1 MIFRLIAMQLTR
13 TVKTKRF
20 VKNESDGPDVG
31 CENESDGP
39 EEASENDSD
48 DQENDEVDVDYEH
61 LQVDEGHDSDEQ
73 NDDHKSDDGDDDDD
87 SDDDENAE
95 EDDNENDQRNSH
107 RPGRLSSLLREYLK
121 NGGCCSSN
129 CLIKY
134 KDLATKRAYA
144 MSQLRKA
151 TKKAV
156 ILGMLAMI
164 HVLSLNLFPVVNV
177 LEDLSTIDLTGLL
190 GFAIQHS
197 VL

>member
-1 MIFRLIAMQLTR
+1 MESEFYSAKEQGSVYDFQTDSDAIDEDCEDEAICE
-13 TVKTKRF
+13 
-20 VKNESDGPDVG
+20 NESDGPDVG

-48 DQENDEVDVDYEH
+48 DQENDQVDKDYEH

-87 SDDDENAE
+87 DGDDDENENAK

-129 CLIKY
+129 CLIK
-134 KDLATKRAYA
+134 
-144 MSQLRKA
+144 
-151 TKKAV
+151 
-156 ILGMLAMI
+156 
-164 HVLSLNLFPVVNV
+164 
-177 LEDLSTIDLTGLL
+177 
-190 GFAIQHS
+190 
-197 VL
+197 